1 MRYEQNNEQQVKY
14 KLTINTTVHP
24 IQMFDIFLI
33 ILYCSSIQ
41 VAQTGQGITRV
52 RKRPKP
58 V

>member
-41 VAQTGQGITRV
+41 VAQTGQGIPRC
-52 RKRPKP
+52 
-58 V
+58 